1 MEASEAAGRPSLTPE
16 LLAASG
22 GIDSAESQLQDNFE
36 PPLVS
41 DRIYTI
47 YSLVDPYTSQIRYV
61 GITSSL
67 LRKRLN
73 KHITVARQGDQR
85 HISRW
90 IQKVLREG
98 KRPLIVGLEKTTDP
112 YRETVWIT
120 YYKNIGHS
128 LTNASDGCEGQVGS
142 QRSSETKAKISKAG
156 MSRYKDLTGQVFGRL
171 TVKKIAIHM
180 PVKWECRCNCGR
192 EVLVPSISLLIG
204 KTRSCG
210 CLASELASE
219 RSRNRRKH
227 GMWRTSGYHTW
238 IEMVAKCHN
247 ISHARYAKHGGKG
260 ITVCDRWRQSFSN
273 FYDDMGARPTDHV
286 LGKKDREGDF
296 SPENCCWETRSQK
309 QQAGFHTSQTLAG
322 KTDL

>member
-1 MEASEAAGRPSLTPE
+1 MKVTHVALRPMEASEAAGRPSLTPE

-112 YRETVWIT
+112 V
-120 YYKNIGHS
+120 K
-128 LTNASDGCEGQVGS
+128 Q
-142 QRSSETKAKISKAG
+142 
-156 MSRYKDLTGQVFGRL
+156 FG
-171 TVKKIAIHM
+171 
-180 PVKWECRCNCGR
+180 
-192 EVLVPSISLLIG
+192 LLI
-204 KTRSCG
+204 TRTLVIVS
-210 CLASELASE
+210 L
-219 RSRNRRKH
+219 
-227 GMWRTSGYHTW
+227 MQV
-238 IEMVAKCHN
+238 MVAKDK
-247 ISHARYAKHGGKG
+247 SALRDRAK
-260 ITVCDRWRQSFSN
+260 
-273 FYDDMGARPTDHV
+273 
-286 LGKKDREGDF
+286 
-296 SPENCCWETRSQK
+296 QK
-309 QQAGFHTSQTLAG
+309 QRSAKQE
-322 KTDL
+322 